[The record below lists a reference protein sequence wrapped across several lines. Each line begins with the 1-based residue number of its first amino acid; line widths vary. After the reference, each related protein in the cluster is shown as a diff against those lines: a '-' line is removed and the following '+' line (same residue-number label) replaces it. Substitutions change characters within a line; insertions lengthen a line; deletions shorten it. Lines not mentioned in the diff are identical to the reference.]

1 MLTPVE
7 RVLILKGVDLL
18 RGVGPRHLVG
28 LANAAREIEI
38 THDQVIYTEEDRADV
53 LYIVVEG
60 RVQLSTKGRTTSE
73 VGPGEAFGTWSLVD
87 DSARGHRAVCVAD
100 GRTLSLQRDDFY
112 DLASGDLTLLTELVR
127 ALAKRLREL
136 AATAAPEEARVEGEG
151 IEKPAALVEEESAAA
166 SETPVTP
173 PSAGAALASAVLG
186 KPVATPEE
194 SAGSGAP
201 ADPAGQPPPVT
212 VPEPLEPPPDSS
224 RP

>member
-1 MLTPVE
+1 VLTPVE

-38 THDQVIYTEEDRADV
+38 THDQVIYTEEDRADS
-53 LYIVVEG
+53 LSIVVEG
-60 RVQLSTKGRTTSE
+60 RVQLSTQGRTTSE

-100 GRTLSLQRDDFY
+100 GRMLSLQRDDFY

-151 IEKPAALVEEESAAA
+151 IEKPVALVEEESAAV

-173 PSAGAALASAVLG
+173 PSAGAALAAAVLG

-194 SAGSGAP
+194 SPGAGSP
-201 ADPAGQPPPVT
+201 SDPAGQPPSVT
-212 VPEPLEPPPDSS
+212 VPEPLAPPPDSS